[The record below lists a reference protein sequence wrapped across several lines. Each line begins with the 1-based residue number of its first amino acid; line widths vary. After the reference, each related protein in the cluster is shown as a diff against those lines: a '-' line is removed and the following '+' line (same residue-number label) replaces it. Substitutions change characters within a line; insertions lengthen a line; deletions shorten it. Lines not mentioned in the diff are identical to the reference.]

1 MKSGIP
7 VTFKPKHKSLYSLLI
22 LLFAVITSCSEQQIT
37 SQLDQSQ
44 NSPPHTVHP
53 VISATQVQ
61 TQTTQTPNTE
71 AGLSPSPT
79 PELEALFIYN
89 QGIRAFRV
97 EEYNDAITSFNM
109 VIKRL
114 PQLALGY
121 KARGGAYYELEK
133 YDRAKEDLEKAIE
146 IDPNIGGAY
155 LYLGLVY
162 LAQENQSQA
171 KVELEKAMRL
181 IHPIR
186 EKWEY
191 KQAEKVFLNLD

>member
-7 VTFKPKHKSLYSLLI
+7 VTFKSKHKSLYSLLI
-22 LLFAVITSCSEQQIT
+22 LLCAVITSCGEQQIT
-37 SQLDQSQ
+37 SQHVQIQ
-44 NSPPHTVHP
+44 NSPPPTVQP
-53 VISATQVQ
+53 VISATKVELK
-61 TQTTQTPNTE
+61 TTPTPK
-71 AGLSPSPT
+71 AVPSPSPT

-133 YDRAKEDLEKAIE
+133 YDRAKEDLEKAID

>member
-7 VTFKPKHKSLYSLLI
+7 VTFNPKHKSLYSLLI
-22 LLFAVITSCSEQQIT
+22 LLCAVITSCGEQQIT
-37 SQLDQSQ
+37 SQLVQIQ
-44 NSPPHTVHP
+44 NSPPPTVQP
-53 VISATQVQ
+53 VISVTKVQPQATP
-61 TQTTQTPNTE
+61 TPK
-71 AGLSPSPT
+71 AALSPSPT

-133 YDRAKEDLEKAIE
+133 YDRAKEDLEKAID

>member
-7 VTFKPKHKSLYSLLI
+7 VTSKPKHKSLYSLLI
-22 LLFAVITSCSEQQIT
+22 LLCAVITSCGEQQTT
-37 SQLDQSQ
+37 SQLVQIQ
-44 NSPPHTVHP
+44 NSSPSTVQP
-53 VISATQVQ
+53 VISATKVQ
-61 TQTTQTPNTE
+61 PQTTPTPK
-71 AGLSPSPT
+71 AVLSPSPT

-133 YDRAKEDLEKAIE
+133 YDRAKEDLEKAID